1 MKQYYFIITTLLFF
15 GSANSQIID
24 IPDPVLK
31 AKLVAYGATFNPHNG
46 MGFCGDTGGMSSRI
60 DMNGNGEIE
69 RFEAY
74 RVCELYLNDCGI
86 SSLEGLQYFPRL
98 ERLYF
103 NNNNLTS
110 LDVSNYPSL
119 IHLECNNNQLT
130 SLNIGSKQ
138 LYTLRCENNLLTTL
152 DITSM
157 PDYYYGGLYC
167 KNNLLTNL
175 NASESNVSRIDCQNN
190 LLTTLNLN
198 NRHLRNLNCAN
209 NQLTRIDLEQSAIYT
224 IDCSNNLIT
233 TLNIKNS
240 PSLSKII
247 CQDNLLTTLDV
258 RGLGALMQ
266 LYYANNVIET
276 LLTDN
281 LPNLQYIDCSNNA
294 LTTIPMG
301 ATTRI
306 SGLNCSNNQLTTL
319 DLNNH
324 TNLVALDCR
333 NNPLTSLYIKNGSIE
348 FPNSMFLSG
357 NPNLQHVCVDEA
369 QISSIANVVNNAG
382 LNAVVDS
389 NCVVLSLPEQ
399 ELSNHSITIF
409 PNPVQEYLN
418 FKPNQDLDILSISI
432 YNNLGQLVRT
442 NQLTANTFN
451 IEVSELKTGIYF
463 IQIKTNVGSIVS
475 KFLKT

>member
-1 MKQYYFIITTLLFF
+1 MRQYYFIITTLLFF
-15 GSANSQIID
+15 GSANSQIIN

-31 AKLVAYGATFNPHNG
+31 AKLVAYGDTFNPHNG
-46 MGFCGDTGGMSSRI
+46 MGFCGDTGGMSHKI

-74 RVCELYLNDCGI
+74 RVCSLYLNDCGI

-98 ERLYF
+98 QYLYCS
-103 NNNNLTS
+103 NNDLTS
-110 LDVSNYPSL
+110 LDVSTYPSL
-119 IHLECNNNQLT
+119 GHLECNNNQLT
-130 SLNIGSKQ
+130 SLNIGN

-152 DITSM
+152 DITNM
-157 PDYYYGGLYC
+157 PDWYYGGLYC

-175 NASESNVSRIDCQNN
+175 NASESNVARIDCQNN

-198 NRHLRNLNCAN
+198 NRHLKDLNCAN
-209 NQLTRIDLEQSAIYT
+209 NQLTRIDLEQSDLRI

-233 TLNIKNS
+233 TLNIANS
-240 PSLSKII
+240 PSLYKVI

-281 LPNLQYIDCSNNA
+281 LPNLQHIDCSNNA

-306 SGLNCSNNQLTTL
+306 SSLNCSNNQLTIL

-324 TNLVALDCR
+324 TNLRALNCR
-333 NNPLTSLYIKNGSIE
+333 NNRLTSLYIKNGSIE

-357 NPNLQHVCVDEA
+357 NPNLQDVCVDEA

-382 LNAVVDS
+382 LSAIVNS
-389 NCVVLSLPEQ
+389 NCNLSLPEQ

-418 FKPNQDLDILSISI
+418 FKPNLNLDIVSVSI

-463 IQIKTNVGSIVS
+463 IQIKTNVGTIVS